1 MPDDRPCPF
10 QLALVQLLVEPA
22 SREANLARA
31 LHHIGVAAGRGAD
44 VVLLPEALPLGW
56 MDATT
61 GDLADAI
68 PDGPTC
74 LAFREAARR
83 AGVYV
88 CTGLVERAGSQVFNA
103 AVLIDPR
110 GDVLLHHRKLH
121 ELEIARHLYGRGDRL
136 GVAQTPWGRMGLMI
150 CADAF
155 ADGLVVSRTLALM
168 GADIILS
175 PCAWA
180 VPPGHDNVAE
190 PYGQLWRDC
199 YGTVAREHGLWI
211 AGASNV
217 GPIAAG
223 AWRGHACI
231 GCSLVVGPTGEPVLQ
246 GPYGA
251 GAETVLTVELMLP
264 AATARTGV
272 PLRSAC
278 MLAGTPEALHGP
290 EDRG

>member
-1 MPDDRPCPF
+1 MSGDPTSSFR
-10 QLALVQLLVEPA
+10 LAMVQMRVEPA
-22 SREANLARA
+22 ARAANLARA
-31 LHHIGVAAGRGAD
+31 LDHIDAAARRGAQ

-68 PDGPTC
+68 PEGPSC

-83 AGVYV
+83 SGVYV
-88 CTGLVERAGSQVFNA
+88 CTGLVERAGPEVFNA

-110 GDVLLHHRKLH
+110 GDVRLHHRKLH
-121 ELEIARHLYGRGDRL
+121 ELEIARPLYGRGDRL
-136 GVAQTPWGRMGLMI
+136 AVAQTPWGRMGLMI

-155 ADGLVVSRTLALM
+155 ADGLVVSRTLGLM
-168 GADIILS
+168 GADVILS

-180 VPPGHDNVAE
+180 VPADHDNLAE
-190 PYGQLWRDC
+190 PYGGLWRDS
-199 YGTVAREHGLWI
+199 YGAVAREYGLWI

-223 AWRGHACI
+223 PWRGHRCI

-246 GPYGA
+246 GPYGVD
-251 GAETVLTVELMLP
+251 AETVLY
-264 AATARTGV
+264 ADV
-272 PLRSAC
+272 PPRAD
-278 MLAGTPEALHGP
+278 P
-290 EDRG
+290 RGSRI